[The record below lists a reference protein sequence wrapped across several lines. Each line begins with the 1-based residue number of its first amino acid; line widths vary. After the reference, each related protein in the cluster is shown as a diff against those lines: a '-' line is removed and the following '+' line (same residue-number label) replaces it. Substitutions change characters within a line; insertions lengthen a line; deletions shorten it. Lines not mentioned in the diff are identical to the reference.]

1 MRLTTLTL
9 ALVAG
14 ICTLAI
20 AGDAPVPWTFDFD
33 HIAPKRVSI
42 DDPVH
47 GKVAYWYITYTVKNP
62 HDDAKMLRPEFEIIT
77 KEGKRYLDNY
87 YPAAQRL
94 AQLRDKRKYL
104 NCLEVRGLLKPGQTK
119 HGIALFRQIHRDT
132 NYFSL
137 YVSGLSAVKVLEV
150 NGERAKVKVKVFRA
164 DYFWG
169 GDRYH
174 FDPENFK
181 LQRTEWEQKTK
192 TLKLQ
197 VPLKTE

>member
-1 MRLTTLTL
+1 MRFTPLTL

-14 ICTLAI
+14 ICSFAI
-20 AGDAPVPWTFDFD
+20 AGDAPVPWTLEFD
-33 HIAPKRVSI
+33 HIAPKRVTV
-42 DDPVH
+42 DDPVR

-62 HDDAKMLRPEFEIIT
+62 HDDAKMFTPELAIIT
-77 KEGKRYLDNY
+77 KQGKKYLDNC

-104 NCLEVRGLLKPGQTK
+104 NCLEIRGLLKPGQTK
-119 HGIALFRQIHRDT
+119 RGIALFRQIHRDT
-132 NYFSL
+132 NNFSL
-137 YVSGLSAVKVLEV
+137 FVNGLSAVKVLEV
-150 NGERAKVKVKVFRA
+150 NGEQAKVKVKVFRA

-174 FDPENFK
+174 FDPESFK
-181 LQRTEWEQKTK
+181 LQKTEWEQKIK
-192 TLKLQ
+192 TLKLK